1 MSNTTRLG
9 NTDLVNIAKQRFE
22 KQQRSKL
29 PSVIVNLPSQGKIY
43 PKSHPLS
50 AGTVEMRYMTAY
62 DEDILT
68 NISYIREGVM
78 FDKLLES
85 LVVSDI
91 PVEDIASSDRDA
103 LIIAARIAAYGA
115 DYPVEVVDPKTNK
128 TIKHSVDLRR
138 LQPKPFTLIPNELGE
153 FEYAIPELDV
163 TLHFRYNI
171 NLQDFQSVSDMLAVY
186 ITAVNGDR
194 DATRIE
200 EFIRYEFLAGP
211 AKKFRTFLSE
221 NAPGIDYTYEFEGE
235 TGGTFRATF
244 PIGTDL
250 FWF

>member
-9 NTDLVNIAKQRFE
+9 NADLVNIAKQRFE

-29 PSVIVNLPSQGKIY
+29 PSVIVNIPSGGKIY
-43 PKSHPLS
+43 PNTHPLS

-68 NISYIREGVM
+68 NISYIREGVL

-103 LIIAARIAAYGA
+103 LIIAARVAAYGA
-115 DYPVEVVDPKTNK
+115 EYPVEVKDPKTNK
-128 TIKHSVDLRR
+128 TFKRIVDLRN
-138 LQPKPFTLIPNELGE
+138 LKHKQFTLTPDELGE
-153 FEYAIPELDV
+153 FEYVIPELNT
-163 TLHFRYNI
+163 TLNFTYNI
-171 NLQDFQSVSDMLAVY
+171 NLQDFQRVSDMLAVY

-194 DATRIE
+194 SKTRIE

-211 AKKFRTFLSE
+211 AKKFRIFLLE

-235 TGGTFRATF
+235 TGGTFEATF
-244 PIGTDL
+244 PLGTDL

>member
-9 NTDLVNIAKQRFE
+9 GTDLVNIAKQRFD

-29 PSVIVNLPSQGKIY
+29 PSVIVQLPSGGKIY
-43 PKSHPLS
+43 PNTHPLS
-50 AGTVEMRYMTAY
+50 GGTVEMRYMTAY

-68 NISYIREGVM
+68 NMSYIREGVM

-85 LVVSDI
+85 LVISDI
-91 PVEDIASSDRDA
+91 QIEDIASSDRDA

-115 DYPVEVVDPKTNK
+115 EYPVEITDPKINK
-128 TIKHSVDLRR
+128 PLKRTVDLRNLKTR
-138 LQPKPFTLIPNELGE
+138 NFTLTPNELGE
-153 FEYAIPELDV
+153 FEYTIPELDV
-163 TLHFRYNI
+163 TLYFTYNI
-171 NLQDFQSVSDMLAVY
+171 NLQDFKTVSDMLAVY
-186 ITAVNGDR
+186 ITAVNGNR
-194 DATRIE
+194 EKLRIE

-211 AKKFRTFLSE
+211 AKKFRTFLQE

-235 TGGTFRATF
+235 AGGTFQATF